1 MWEILTTFD
10 RWPDWNPEISS
21 VSMSGPPAAGASF
34 RWGDE
39 FTAIRSTIERFEP
52 PRRIAW
58 TSRTLGVTVVN
69 DWLVQPRQDYT
80 VVWEDESMD
89 GLVARLLRRPL
100 QKSLDRWL
108 RNGLHHLKAEAERR
122 TLAATD
128 VEPGVL
134 S

>member
-1 MWEILTTFD
+1 M
-10 RWPDWNPEISS
+10 
-21 VSMSGPPAAGASF
+21 
-34 RWGDE
+34 
-39 FTAIRSTIERFEP
+39 
-52 PRRIAW
+52 
-58 TSRTLGVTVVN
+58 
-69 DWLVQPRQDYT
+69 
-80 VVWEDESMD
+80 WEDESMD